1 MSIWSDATSFG
12 SNFVDGVE
20 HEFSSATHAAKGAL
34 NAFQNELNDTAKF
47 ARTITDKA
55 EHQLELFGEGVVTGA
70 ILNPINGVEQI
81 VNHVTGMHLPPLEFT
96 NQAEVNNSFAGK
108 FGEIAGTAIDF
119 VLTDGAV
126 SAIGGIEAASAL
138 SLGITGAI
146 EGGVLTPSKETDGS
160 SFFVGRLE
168 NAAIDAASFATMGGV
183 GKAVAGYLGGG
194 AGLVDKVMAG
204 AVSNA
209 WGGMAGG
216 AVAAEGQALT
226 QGRNATVNEFANS
239 IVQNALLGAAFGAGS
254 ELGFAGVRTISDAV
268 KGPIKPGDTVLPR
281 VENASPRA
289 ADVAKLMEV
298 KGNISS
304 GFASDVVK
312 AVGDLPPQVLKL
324 LADNNVRIS
333 VAEKVADIDP
343 SLVGQT
349 PRGWKSGKWE
359 NANGYY
365 DPNTKQVVITEK
377 NIPEGKSKL
386 VQSGRVEGTARHEI
400 GHAVDDMLNRY
411 SQTADFQ
418 KAYQEDLSHIPQN
431 LQTRLDYYIQSGKP
445 TAGASEA
452 FADIFAALHGGASN
466 ASDTSLVL
474 KYFPNTAKEV
484 QKAVASLP

>member
-1 MSIWSDATSFG
+1 LAHLK
-12 SNFVDGVE
+12 NA
-20 HEFSSATHAAKGAL
+20 HLL
-34 NAFQNELNDTAKF
+34 NKHLSCPNYRPADKRDLLHRCLYCAPHCVVW
-47 ARTITDKA
+47 ARIC
-55 EHQLELFGEGVVTGA
+55 LVSVY
-70 ILNPINGVEQI
+70 
-81 VNHVTGMHLPPLEFT
+81 
-96 NQAEVNNSFAGK
+96 
-108 FGEIAGTAIDF
+108 TAIDF

-126 SAIGGIEAASAL
+126 SAVGGIEAASAL

-183 GKAVAGYLGGG
+183 GKAVAGALGGG
-194 AGLVDKVMAG
+194 AGLVERVIIG
-204 AVSNA
+204 AVSNGF
-209 WGGMAGG
+209 GGMAGG
-216 AVAAEGQALT
+216 IVAAEGQALT
-226 QGRNATVNEFANS
+226 QGRNATVNELAHS

-254 ELGFAGVRTISDAV
+254 ELGFAGVHAISDAV

-289 ADVAKLMEV
+289 ADVAKLIEV

-333 VAEKVADIDP
+333 VGEKIADVDP

-365 DPNTKQVVITEK
+365 DPYTKQVVITEK
-377 NIPEGKSKL
+377 KKVGFLFLANFG
-386 VQSGRVEGTARHEI
+386 VDVARVISAPHLLQLRDGN
-400 GHAVDDMLNRY
+400 GNQAVDN
-411 SQTADFQ
+411 
-418 KAYQEDLSHIPQN
+418 
-431 LQTRLDYYIQSGKP
+431 
-445 TAGASEA
+445 
-452 FADIFAALHGGASN
+452 
-466 ASDTSLVL
+466 
-474 KYFPNTAKEV
+474 
-484 QKAVASLP
+484 